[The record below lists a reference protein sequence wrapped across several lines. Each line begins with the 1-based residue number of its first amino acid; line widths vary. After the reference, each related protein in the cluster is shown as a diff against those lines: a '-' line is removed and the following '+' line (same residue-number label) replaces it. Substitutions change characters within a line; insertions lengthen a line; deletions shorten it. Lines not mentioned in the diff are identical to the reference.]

1 MWEGGEAKRERTNSV
16 FLLGDV
22 TASSTGSSIAFHAT
36 QETTAPFK
44 ILILEHLGKHFT

>member
-1 MWEGGEAKRERTNSV
+1 MWGGGEAKRESTSSV

-22 TASSTGSSIAFHAT
+22 TAYSTGSSIAFHAIH
-36 QETTAPFK
+36 ETTAPFK